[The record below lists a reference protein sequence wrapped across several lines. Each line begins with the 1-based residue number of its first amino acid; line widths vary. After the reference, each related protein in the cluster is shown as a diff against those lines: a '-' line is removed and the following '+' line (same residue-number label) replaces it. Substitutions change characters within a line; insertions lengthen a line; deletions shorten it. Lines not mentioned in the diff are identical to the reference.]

1 MRIPPLA
8 WALAL
13 AAALLP
19 LPAAAQHNHHL
30 HHNVYQNWVNK
41 ENRGCC
47 NNQDCGE
54 LAEADERSNGAG
66 AEVRVEGVWCP
77 VKSHMYLKTGNA
89 PNWSTSHACV
99 LRGSLHPG
107 GPCDRLIC
115 YQPKPGS

>member
-1 MRIPPLA
+1 MRILTLA
-8 WALAL
+8 WTGVF

-30 HHNVYQNWVNK
+30 HHNVYQNWVNQQGK
-41 ENRGCC
+41 GCC

-54 LAEADERSNGAG
+54 LAEADERINGAG
-66 AEVRVEGVWCP
+66 AEVRVEGVWCKVEP
-77 VKSHMYLKTGNA
+77 HMYLKTGNA

-99 LRGSLHPG
+99 LRGNLHPG